1 MTEPERRITDHSA
14 HQRIDRIES
23 VVEKHFEDHARF
35 ETALEANTELTQTIA
50 DNTSELVM
58 LVKGA
63 KIGRKFLLWITP
75 IVVAAIAVLEWL
87 RR

>member
-1 MTEPERRITDHSA
+1 MPEVERRMKDHEA
-14 HQRIDRIES
+14 HARIDRIES

-35 ETALEANTELTQTIA
+35 ETALEANTALTQTIA

-63 KIGRKFLLWITP
+63 KIGRRFLVWITP
-75 IVVAAIAVLEWL
+75 IIVAAIAMWEWM
-87 RR
+87 RK